1 MVARLYNVTTDDARE
16 AEETMIEQTIRRL
29 GTLHGMWQGEGAG
42 DYPTIEAFRYRETLV
57 FELDSD
63 YPMLHYEQRT
73 VLLPDEEASHWE
85 SGFIRATED
94 GLIEISNSQDSGR
107 VEVLRGKLLDGDD
120 AGEDDLRIELDS
132 IVLDHDPR
140 LAGTRRVFCLRGNTL
155 RYTTYMATHTTPE
168 PLLQQHLEATLHRR
182 PDPAPER

>member
-1 MVARLYNVTTDDARE
+1 
-16 AEETMIEQTIRRL
+16 MIEQRIRRL
-29 GTLHGMWQGEGAG
+29 GKLHGVWRGEGAG

-73 VLLPDEEASHWE
+73 VLLPGETASHWE

-94 GLIEISNSQDSGR
+94 GSIEISNSQDSGR
-107 VEVLRGKLLDGDD
+107 VEVLRGRLLDGGD

-140 LAGTRRVFCLRGNTL
+140 LVETRRIILVRGNVL
-155 RYTTYMATHTTPE
+155 GYTVYMATHTTPE
-168 PLLQQHLEATLHRR
+168 PRLQQHLHATLRR
-182 PDPAPER
+182 RVEPASER